1 MNNFQSNKLGNI
13 RDSTVPKGVFY
24 PGQFGNAR
32 VSTKPGGI
40 NPIQSNT
47 PLEMVLLKQ
56 KLGKEA
62 SSNAEMKEGAHKLQK
77 FDAFRTTL
85 SQPILKPK

>member
-47 PLEMVLLKQ
+47 PL
-56 KLGKEA
+56 
-62 SSNAEMKEGAHKLQK
+62 
-77 FDAFRTTL
+77 
-85 SQPILKPK
+85 

>member
-1 MNNFQSNKLGNI
+1 MQNFQSNKLGNI

-24 PGQFGNAR
+24 PGQFGNVR
-32 VSTKPGGI
+32 VSTKPGAI
-40 NPIQSNT
+40 TAIQSNT

-62 SSNAEMKEGAHKLQK
+62 SLNADMKDGSQKLQK